1 MTTDPHQRSRTR
13 TPWQGRQRRI
23 LLIAG
28 VVLLCP
34 FVVFFTAKY
43 YSDRHYAARLEAI
56 RAEGGPATLE
66 ELIRWKKRPPVPDDL
81 QEGEPG
87 TDEPS
92 GEDPPITPEGSPENT
107 SETPER
113 TSAGLQTQVSEGL
126 EALYK
131 GPDEEEVMDILVRLH
146 KEGIISPEDQEKLR
160 VHLEKYGDLLEL
172 LHEAALLPP
181 GGYSLD
187 YSKGFEME
195 LPHLAKT
202 RCAVRLLQAAATYAA
217 LVGDVDGAFHAL
229 TTAMAIPRPLQQEDL
244 LISFLVRKAC
254 SDIALA
260 TLAETL
266 GRITY
271 TDAQLSHFQRF
282 FASEYDPEALANAFI
297 TERVFGFEAF
307 NDPARFMNARINWLE
322 EVLPGASLT
331 VVRTA
336 NAFGWFTQDRDYYLD
351 SMERL
356 IQAARMPYAEARNA
370 FPDLEAGG
378 GSVLTSLSDIL
389 LPALGRVIEANAAYE
404 TRLDQ
409 GAVAAAIE
417 RYRVAQGAPPDHLE
431 ALVPGY
437 LDKVPPDPYD
447 EQPLRYRREG
457 EGYVIYS
464 IGDNLA
470 DEGGTESPRSSRE
483 GDLVFRV
490 HR

>member
-1 MTTDPHQRSRTR
+1 MTKEHHPRSRAR

-28 VVLLCP
+28 IVLLCP
-34 FVVFFTAKY
+34 LFVFFAAKY
-43 YSDRHYAARLEAI
+43 YSDRNYAARLAAI
-56 RAEGGPATLE
+56 RAEGSPATME
-66 ELIRWKKRPPVPDDL
+66 ELVKWKDQNSAPAIVH
-81 QEGEPG
+81 EGEPG
-87 TDEPS
+87 TNEPS
-92 GEDPPITPEGSPENT
+92 EEDLPVTPEGSPENT

-113 TSAGLQTQVSEGL
+113 TSAGLQTQVSGDL
-126 EALYK
+126 EALFK
-131 GPDEEEVMDILVRLH
+131 GPEEEEIMDILVRLH
-146 KEGIISPEDQEKLR
+146 KEGVISPEDQEKLR
-160 VHLEKYGDLLEL
+160 VHLEKYGDVLEL

-217 LVGDVDGAFHAL
+217 LVDDVDGAFHAL
-229 TTAMAIPRPLQQEDL
+229 TTAMATPRPIQHEDL

-254 SDIALA
+254 SDLVLA

-271 TDAQLSHFQRF
+271 TDAQLSHFQRS

-297 TERVFGFEAF
+297 TERVFGMSAF
-307 NDPARFMNARINWLE
+307 DDPARFMGAQMNWMDE
-322 EVLPGASLT
+322 ILPGAT
-331 VVRTA
+331 VTLVRTA

-351 SMERL
+351 SMEGMIR
-356 IQAARMPYAEARNA
+356 AARMPYREARNT
-370 FPDLEAGG
+370 FPNLEAGG
-378 GSVLTSLSDIL
+378 GSVLTGLSNVL

-417 RYRVAQGAPPDHLE
+417 RYRLAQGAPPDRLE
-431 ALVPGY
+431 ALAPGY
-437 LDKVPPDPYD
+437 LGTVPLDPYD

-470 DEGGTESPRSSRE
+470 DEGGAESTRSSRE

-490 HR
+490 RR